1 MAVRKVYGATTREV
15 MAYYLKTR
23 LWMYVLPILLGT
35 ILSFYYS
42 MRWLQNFAYHISFP
56 VVLAVA
62 LLSFFGAFLLPSL
75 IISGVVESICNKR
88 STKVLQN
95 G

>member
-1 MAVRKVYGATTREV
+1 MLLSLFGFFGVFSYHLNQESLNMAVRKVYGATTREV

-42 MRWLQNFAYHISFP
+42 MR
-56 VVLAVA
+56 
-62 LLSFFGAFLLPSL
+62 
-75 IISGVVESICNKR
+75 
-88 STKVLQN
+88 
-95 G
+95 